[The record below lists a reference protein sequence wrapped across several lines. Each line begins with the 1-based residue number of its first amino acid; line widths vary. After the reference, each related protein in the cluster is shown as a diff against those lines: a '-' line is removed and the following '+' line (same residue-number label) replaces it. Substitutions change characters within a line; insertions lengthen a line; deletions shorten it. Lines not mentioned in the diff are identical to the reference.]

1 MLGHLWKV
9 GEAVS
14 GDGGSGDHTADGDHG
29 ETAVLE
35 LLELHLL
42 LLLGVA
48 GVEAKG
54 VEGVVTGAA
63 VVALGH
69 AGVGGEGH
77 GLDEGDP
84 EEDLLHGVREGI
96 VGVDDLGDGF
106 EAELLSGDA
115 DELRDDEADGGEHGG
130 AAVLELGLAEPGEP
144 LGGALGEAAGV
155 EVDGGPG
162 AAGEGHWLGTLAAN
176 HAVGELLEGR
186 GGGALL
192 SGGEGGGRGHE
203 RGKDELHFGRTRWGC
218 QQQGDMICWS
228 WRQSE
233 SGGKAKKHLQKAH
246 VAVFSRSCRIWTS
259 IWTCFIFCDP

>member
-1 MLGHLWKV
+1 M
-9 GEAVS
+9 S
-14 GDGGSGDHTADGDHG
+14 GDGGAGDHTTDGDHG
-29 ETAVLE
+29 QTAVLE

-48 GVEAKG
+48 GVEAEG

-69 AGVGGEGH
+69 TGVGGEGH

-96 VGVDDLGDGF
+96 VGVDDLGDGL
-106 EAELLSGDA
+106 EAELLAGDA

-162 AAGEGHWLGTLAAN
+162 AAGEGHRLRSLTSN
-176 HAVGELLEGR
+176 HSIRELLESR

-192 SGGEGGGRGHE
+192 SWGKCGTAGDE
-203 RGKDELHFGRTRWGC
+203 RGKDKLHFGRMARWSSNE
-218 QQQGDMICWS
+218 I
-228 WRQSE
+228 
-233 SGGKAKKHLQKAH
+233 
-246 VAVFSRSCRIWTS
+246 
-259 IWTCFIFCDP
+259 

>member
-1 MLGHLWKV
+1 MLGHLREV

-14 GDGGSGDHTADGDHG
+14 GDGGAGDHATDGDHG
-29 ETAVLE
+29 KTAVLE

-48 GVEAKG
+48 GVEAEG

-96 VGVDDLGDGF
+96 VGVDDLGDGL
-106 EAELLSGDA
+106 EAELLAGDA

-130 AAVLELGLAEPGEP
+130 AAVGQLGLAGP
-144 LGGALGEAAGV
+144 LGGDPLGEVEGVEELAAGL
-155 EVDGGPG
+155 EVD
-162 AAGEGHWLGTLAAN
+162 AC
-176 HAVGELLEGR
+176 
-186 GGGALL
+186 
-192 SGGEGGGRGHE
+192 
-203 RGKDELHFGRTRWGC
+203 TRLFNKN
-218 QQQGDMICWS
+218 
-228 WRQSE
+228 E
-233 SGGKAKKHLQKAH
+233 KK
-246 VAVFSRSCRIWTS
+246 SS
-259 IWTCFIFCDP
+259 

>member
-1 MLGHLWKV
+1 MLGDLRKV

-14 GDGGSGDHTADGDHG
+14 GDGGAGDHTADGDHG

-48 GVEAKG
+48 RVEAEG
-54 VEGVVTGAA
+54 VEGVVTGAT
-63 VVALGH
+63 VVSLGH

-96 VGVDDLGDGF
+96 VGVDDLGDGL
-106 EAELLSGDA
+106 EAELLAGDA

-144 LGGALGEAAGV
+144 LGGALSEAAGV

-162 AAGEGHWLGTLAAN
+162 TAGEGHWLRPLRTN
-176 HAVGELLEGR
+176 ITVGELLESR

-192 SGGEGGGRGHE
+192 RRGKSIGRSQEGGKGEEFAEHY
-203 RGKDELHFGRTRWGC
+203 
-218 QQQGDMICWS
+218 
-228 WRQSE
+228 
-233 SGGKAKKHLQKAH
+233 
-246 VAVFSRSCRIWTS
+246 
-259 IWTCFIFCDP
+259 